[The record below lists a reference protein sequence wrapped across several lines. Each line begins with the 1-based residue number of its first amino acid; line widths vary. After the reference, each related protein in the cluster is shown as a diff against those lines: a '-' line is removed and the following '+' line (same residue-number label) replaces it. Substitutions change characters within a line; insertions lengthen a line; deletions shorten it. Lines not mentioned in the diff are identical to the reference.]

1 MREVAAKIKDIENIL
16 NMDRYDF
23 GSIWHRKDV
32 ARYYKFNE
40 QEVLDL
46 PKREFKTLIIGLIKG
61 NDEGRFMAG
70 EEIKNAF
77 FCVPIE
83 IWNHKK
89 EQFEAILKE
98 TVDEMK
104 EAKNAEINEKRDDAG
119 NKDEHREEDRLSS
132 EDCGS
137 VE

>member
-1 MREVAAKIKDIENIL
+1 MNKVSDKIKDIENLL
-16 NMDRYDF
+16 NLERLDF

-46 PKREFKTLIIGLIKG
+46 PKREFKTLIIGIKRG

-70 EEIKNAF
+70 EEIKSAF

-83 IWNHKK
+83 IWNHKNA
-89 EQFEAILKE
+89 EFEKILE
-98 TVDEMK
+98 EAVNEMK
-104 EAKNAEINEKRDDAG
+104 EASNDKVNEERNDDSAVETGSDGEAETENS
-119 NKDEHREEDRLSS
+119 EEL
-132 EDCGS
+132 
-137 VE
+137 

>member
-1 MREVAAKIKDIENIL
+1 MNKVSDKIKDIENLL
-16 NMDRYDF
+16 NLERLDF

-46 PKREFKTLIIGLIKG
+46 PKREFKTLIIGIKRG
-61 NDEGRFMAG
+61 NNEGRFIAG
-70 EEIKNAF
+70 EEIKTAF

-89 EQFEAILKE
+89 AEFEKILE
-98 TVDEMK
+98 DAVNEMK
-104 EAKNAEINEKRDDAG
+104 EANNAETDEERNDDSTAEG
-119 NKDEHREEDRLSS
+119 GSEGEGETENSEEQ
-132 EDCGS
+132 
-137 VE
+137 